1 MDIRSTSSSQASSIP
16 ISGQSA
22 LPVAKS
28 PEQKLTEQSAN
39 SAPAKTPPTREE
51 VKNAVNNIN
60 AALQASS
67 QNLEFSIDDD
77 ANAVVVKVIDQSTK
91 QVLRQIP
98 TQEALE
104 IAKSL
109 DKVQGLL
116 INLNA

>member
-39 SAPAKTPPTREE
+39 GAPAKTPPTREE